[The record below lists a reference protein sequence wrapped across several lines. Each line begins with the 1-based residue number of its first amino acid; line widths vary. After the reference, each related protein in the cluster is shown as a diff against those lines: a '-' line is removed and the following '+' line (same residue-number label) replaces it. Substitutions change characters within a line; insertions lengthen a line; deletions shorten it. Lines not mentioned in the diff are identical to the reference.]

1 MSPSRQNPGAE
12 SGRHKKKREP
22 RARGEKQQEM
32 NPRKMTVPVRERAV
46 SERSEE
52 GGGPTCQ
59 VCMNGMEVFSVGE
72 CNHPVCHTCS
82 TRMRVLCQRNECAI
96 CRQDLPKVIYTMA
109 ELKFD
114 DIKDNIYP
122 MDRKYKIC
130 FETEEIQNEYT
141 AMLDHRCPVCPDKV
155 LFKTFRQ
162 LDQHIRREHELYYCD
177 LCVTNLKIFTHERK
191 FYSRKAL
198 VEHRRK
204 GDPDD
209 SSFKG
214 HPLCEFCDQRFID
227 DEELFKHLRRDH
239 YFCHFCDADGLQY
252 FYSEYRDLRQHF
264 HSDHWLCEEPRCEEE
279 KFVVFRTEL
288 DLKGH
293 RLERHG
299 GNLSKA
305 ASKEARKV
313 ELEFSYSRREVAAA
327 EPRGRGGGRGRDRH
341 AYSENSPEPE
351 PEPELAR
358 EAAEAAVPDLR
369 ADFPT
374 LGGMVVPAELP
385 SSRPAPAP
393 QSWSTR
399 GGGAP
404 TNFNEEF
411 PSLGGVPAPTPAAP
425 PPSVAAAGSTRPAP
439 QQQQQMKRPVE
450 EFPGLPTTRKPLSLG
465 PARPAAVA
473 RPAPAA
479 GPAPALVRQ
488 AQPAAKPRKTFK
500 DPFDE
505 DDYPSLGEE
514 PSNLSNSSKK
524 IVKNS
529 GQDFNYSST
538 EHKSNIT
545 TIDKSFLESQK
556 PISNSSGSSKVN
568 LTADA
573 FPGLGKP
580 ERPLDLGKNNSKK
593 TKKQK
598 KASTT
603 LNNNNVKYAGDA
615 AAGTAK
621 SGLSG
626 ICSFLGGSQPDSK
639 ASPPPPATAV
649 TENVRIKEKITEERK
664 VQPIVNK
671 KSDSAE
677 IFRPSKVKKSSGILN
692 QANHTEIRK
701 TELLTEDF
709 PSLGNSKK
717 KLGANFVQA
726 NDKLVKNK
734 ENKSQWTAE
743 QKVGRVSEVKSSGAP
758 PPGFSQPKLKHKTPP
773 GFSRSQNNYK
783 FSAPD
788 QFQQRNV
795 KLITTITGLIGG
807 KSLEFG
813 MFKDI
818 SGQFRAG
825 KLSSAS
831 YFSRC
836 TELVENNKF
845 NQFFPELVVLLPDI
859 EKQVELYELYK
870 REGWSEAGRLAC
882 CPTCSQVTLTMEL
895 QQHAVSHEKD
905 TEYPQL

>member
-1 MSPSRQNPGAE
+1 
-12 SGRHKKKREP
+12 
-22 RARGEKQQEM
+22 
-32 NPRKMTVPVRERAV
+32 
-46 SERSEE
+46 
-52 GGGPTCQ
+52 
-59 VCMNGMEVFSVGE
+59 MNGMEVFSVGE

-82 TRMRVLCQRNECAI
+82 TSMRVLCQRNECAI

-351 PEPELAR
+351 PELAR

-465 PARPAAVA
+465 PARPAAA
-473 RPAPAA
+473 DRSAPAA

-758 PPGFSQPKLKHKTPP
+758 PPGFSQPKSKHNTPP

-831 YFSRC
+831 YFFRC

-845 NQFFPELVVLLPDI
+845 NQFFPELVVLLPD
-859 EKQVELYELYK
+859 
-870 REGWSEAGRLAC
+870 REASGAVRVVQAG
-882 CPTCSQVTLTMEL
+882 
-895 QQHAVSHEKD
+895 
-905 TEYPQL
+905 